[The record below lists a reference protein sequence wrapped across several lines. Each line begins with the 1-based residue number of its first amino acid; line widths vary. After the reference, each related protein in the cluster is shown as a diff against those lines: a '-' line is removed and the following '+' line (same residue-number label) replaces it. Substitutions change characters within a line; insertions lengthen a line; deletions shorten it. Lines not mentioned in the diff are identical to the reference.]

1 MGNDN
6 ERRENRAMT
15 TISDNALFVI
25 MMLSALIGYFAR
37 MMHETLKKWDLYD
50 DYEEG
55 QNYND

>member
-1 MGNDN
+1 
-6 ERRENRAMT
+6 MT
-15 TISDNALFVI
+15 TISDNEMFVI
-25 MMLSALIGYFAR
+25 LSVMVLMGYFVR